1 MYFLLKL
8 ILIILDKM
16 KQNNYFLLLIIFSFF
31 QLNAQQKLSDK
42 AIISILTCGPGSE
55 LYSAFGHSAFRVHD
69 PVLQLDK
76 VYNYGTFDFNA
87 PNFYFNFAKGKLIY
101 QLSTSSFIRFIRE
114 YQYEN
119 RWVKAQELN
128 LTTADVQKV
137 YDFLENNAK
146 PQNKYYRYDFFY
158 NNCATKLEAI
168 IQLVLKNKVTF
179 SYNYI
184 KTNKTH
190 RDLIADYTHN
200 FKWAK
205 FGIDLALGSVIDKKA
220 KKKDYNFLPDYI
232 FKTFKNTTIVSENN
246 QKKPLVKKT
255 LAILS
260 NKKIKETYNLF
271 SPFNT
276 ILLISLLI
284 IFVTYSNYKH
294 KTRTRTKIIDFLL
307 YFSTGIV
314 GVVVLLLWFATSHT
328 ATYRN
333 LNFLWAFAP
342 NLVIAFYLLKTK
354 LPNWIVIY
362 NKILLLLIAIALV
375 VWVFKVQVFNTAL
388 MPLIIALAIRYLFLI
403 NFKQY
408 LNRR

>member
-16 KQNNYFLLLIIFSFF
+16 KQNNYFLVLIIFSFF
-31 QLNAQQKLSDK
+31 QLTAQQKLSDK
-42 AIISILTCGPGSE
+42 ATISVLTCGPGSE

-69 PVLQLDK
+69 PILQLDK

-128 LTTADVQKV
+128 LTTADAQKV

-158 NNCATKLEAI
+158 NNCATKLETI
-168 IQLVLKNKVTF
+168 IQQVLKNKVNF

-220 KKKDYNFLPDYI
+220 KKKDYNFLPAYI
-232 FKTFKNTTIVSENN
+232 FKTFKHATTSSC
-246 QKKPLVKKT
+246 T
-255 LAILS
+255 
-260 NKKIKETYNLF
+260 
-271 SPFNT
+271 
-276 ILLISLLI
+276 
-284 IFVTYSNYKH
+284 
-294 KTRTRTKIIDFLL
+294 TRDK
-307 YFSTGIV
+307 
-314 GVVVLLLWFATSHT
+314 
-328 ATYRN
+328 
-333 LNFLWAFAP
+333 
-342 NLVIAFYLLKTK
+342 
-354 LPNWIVIY
+354 
-362 NKILLLLIAIALV
+362 
-375 VWVFKVQVFNTAL
+375 
-388 MPLIIALAIRYLFLI
+388 
-403 NFKQY
+403 
-408 LNRR
+408 